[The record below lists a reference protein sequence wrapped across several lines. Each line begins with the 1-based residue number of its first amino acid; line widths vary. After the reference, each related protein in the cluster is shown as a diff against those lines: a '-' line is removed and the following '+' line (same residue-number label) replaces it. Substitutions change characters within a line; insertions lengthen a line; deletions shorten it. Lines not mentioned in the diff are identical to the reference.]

1 MRLFFLFLLLL
12 ASVHHSIADHFT
24 DKKTKTDPTSQVM
37 SSIKIPENTFL
48 SSLSAWKVQHLEQRQ
63 TKPATIF

>member
-37 SSIKIPENTFL
+37 SSIKIPEKTFL
-48 SSLSAWKVQHLEQRQ
+48 SSLSA
-63 TKPATIF
+63 